1 MKANRPQEPE
11 PSLTVADY
19 HPRLWERIVSA
30 TAAVTIV
37 GLIGFL
43 VVRNQPFSDPN
54 LVILVRILLAFATAV
69 LGATIPGALHVNWSG
84 KGVAVRATGAVGFF
98 ILTFFFTPAIVITQP
113 LPAKATTTVQPNSNK
128 TVHGP
133 VTIYFGSSYD
143 KRSETSSP
151 DYVVTNDVKRA
162 VQTNADWIAS
172 LGDSVQEVII
182 YSNVDEGVSSEMAL
196 ALADDGAGLV
206 ENLLAADG
214 INRRLMRRVSYGKE
228 RRNSVFETQETH
240 LRKNYN
246 NYVSITVT
254 LK

>member
-1 MKANRPQEPE
+1 
-11 PSLTVADY
+11 
-19 HPRLWERIVSA
+19 
-30 TAAVTIV
+30 
-37 GLIGFL
+37 
-43 VVRNQPFSDPN
+43 
-54 LVILVRILLAFATAV
+54 
-69 LGATIPGALHVNWSG
+69 
-84 KGVAVRATGAVGFF
+84 
-98 ILTFFFTPAIVITQP
+98 
-113 LPAKATTTVQPNSNK
+113 
-128 TVHGP
+128 
-133 VTIYFGSSYD
+133 
-143 KRSETSSP
+143 
-151 DYVVTNDVKRA
+151 VVTNDVKRA